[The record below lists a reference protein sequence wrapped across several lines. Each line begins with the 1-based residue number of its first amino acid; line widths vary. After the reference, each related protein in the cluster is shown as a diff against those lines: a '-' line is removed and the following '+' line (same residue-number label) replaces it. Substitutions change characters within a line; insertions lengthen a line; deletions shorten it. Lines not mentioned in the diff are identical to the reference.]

1 MSEKRIVL
9 LMAHGGPANLSEI
22 EPFLTGIMG
31 RLPSAETVEMIR
43 ERYRLIGGYSPLLE
57 ITRQQA
63 AALSA
68 ELGGMPVWVGMRHA
82 QPLIREAVTEICREV
97 GFGPNDAEII
107 AVCMA
112 PQYSHWSIDAYYRA
126 LSSAME
132 EAQCHLP
139 VKKVEGWHD
148 EPLLIA
154 AFSTLV
160 QQALSACS
168 PAEPTR
174 VIFTAHSL
182 PDLPEDDPYPK
193 AVSETAG
200 AIARRLG
207 LTDVSVAYQ
216 SRGLRQGRWLGPD
229 AEAVIRQAASDGI
242 RQVVIAPIGFVADH
256 VEILYD
262 VDILYRSI
270 AESVGIRL
278 HRMPSPNATPEFI
291 RALAAVVTRSLSSQE

>member
-1 MSEKRIVL
+1 MSKKSVVL

-43 ERYRLIGGYSPLLE
+43 ERYRLIGGCSPLLQ
-57 ITRQQA
+57 ITSQQA

-68 ELGGMPVWVGMRHA
+68 ALGGTPVFVGMRHA
-82 QPLIREAVTEICREV
+82 EPFICEAVVQICKEV
-97 GFGPNDAEII
+97 GSDSNDAEIV

-112 PQYSHWSIDAYYRA
+112 PQYSHWSIDAYYRE

-132 EAQCHLP
+132 EAQCRLP

-154 AFSTLV
+154 AFSNLV
-160 QQALSACS
+160 RQALSDCS
-168 PAEPTR
+168 SDPVR

-193 AVSETAG
+193 AVSETAE
-200 AIARRLG
+200 AIARRLD
-207 LTDVSVAYQ
+207 LADWLVAYQ
-216 SRGLRQGRWLGPD
+216 SRGLRHGRWLGPD
-229 AEAVIRQAASDGI
+229 AEAVIRQAALDGI
-242 RQVVIAPIGFVADH
+242 GQVVIAPIGFVADH

-262 VDILYRSI
+262 VDILYRGI

-278 HRMPSPNATPEFI
+278 HRMPSPNATPDFI
-291 RALAAVVTRSLSSQE
+291 RALAAVVNRGLS